1 MNNEFLSH
9 EDYNKQESN
18 IKEENEGNI
27 FKLDSIELNLNK
39 ICNQYDALMPFLG
52 YRIQIN
58 NIGKIENVLKSLNV
72 IEIITTKTL
81 YFIFFI

>member
-9 EDYNKQESN
+9 EDYSKQESN
-18 IKEENEGNI
+18 MKEGNDENI
-27 FKLDSIELNLNK
+27 FKLNSIESNLNK
-39 ICNQYDALMPFLG
+39 ICNQHDALMPFLG

-72 IEIITTKTL
+72 
-81 YFIFFI
+81 